1 MYAQSIESQTD
12 SPTHRLH
19 ILQMS
24 LPKFKA
30 DLEAIRVRRGLI
42 IEKIAKVKAN
52 SKIER
57 QATVNKQLQRF
68 FTKTT
73 KDLEKLNK
81 TIAAIEDNMNKMRAL
96 ILELSDG
103 ELMLPKTEIPNGDA

>member
-1 MYAQSIESQTD
+1 MSEQLTD

-24 LPKFKA
+24 LPEFKK

-42 IEKIAKVKAN
+42 IEKVKKAKAN

-57 QATVNKQLQRF
+57 AAVANKQLQRF
-68 FTKTT
+68 FTKVE
-73 KDLEKLNK
+73 KDIEKLDK

-103 ELMLPKTEIPNGDA
+103 EVLLPKTEIPNGDA